1 VTKHG
6 VVALTE
12 NLNMDLQ
19 AKNAQIS
26 CSVLCPGGVN
36 TNIFDSGRN
45 RPSELANEEAPAA
58 PTAEEEK
65 RMAKVRE
72 ILRKSMPPVEI
83 AEIVFDAIRHNRLY
97 ILTQDR
103 FDEMIRTRAE
113 NIITG
118 TNPVRR

>member
-1 VTKHG
+1 
-6 VVALTE
+6 
-12 NLNMDLQ
+12 
-19 AKNAQIS
+19 
-26 CSVLCPGGVN
+26 
-36 TNIFDSGRN
+36 
-45 RPSELANEEAPAA
+45 
-58 PTAEEEK
+58 
-65 RMAKVRE
+65 
-72 ILRKSMPPVEI
+72 MPPVEI